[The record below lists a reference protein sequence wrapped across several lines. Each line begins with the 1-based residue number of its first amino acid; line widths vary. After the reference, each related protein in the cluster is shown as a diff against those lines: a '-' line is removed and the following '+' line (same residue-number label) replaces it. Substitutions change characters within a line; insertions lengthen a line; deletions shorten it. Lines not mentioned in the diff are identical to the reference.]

1 MSCIDTEQG
10 KKKRSNSISQCGTY
24 LGLYMIRLEVTWV
37 YFIFLVGWNDAG

>member
-10 KKKRSNSISQCGTY
+10 KKKRSNSISQCG
-24 LGLYMIRLEVTWV
+24 LGLKSSWV